1 MATMNEIRRYIGEI
15 LAEAK
20 KKKEKAL
27 ELKHSPEPK
36 AYGYSESF
44 DFSAPL
50 GAYNLYRSQ
59 GAVNWGPMTGP
70 GTKIDDRIAG
80 QRASLESVLRGA
92 MKEATSSS
100 AWDVI
105 NESTREIKVPENVW
119 EAAQHYYDHAGLGLG
134 HATSESIEEKKIGFA
149 KLKNK
154 LAHKKGVKDPAAL
167 AASIGRTKYGKV
179 GMAKKVAAG
188 RK

>member
-1 MATMNEIRRYIGEI
+1 MATVNEIQLYIGKV
-15 LAEAK
+15 LAEVK
-20 KKKEKAL
+20 KKKEKADK
-27 ELKHSPEPK
+27 LKRATEPK
-36 AYGYSESF
+36 GYSYAESL

-70 GTKIDDRIAG
+70 GTKIDDRISG
-80 QRASLESVLRGA
+80 QRVGLEAVLRGA
-92 MKEATSSS
+92 MKEAATTS
-100 AWDVI
+100 AWDAL
-105 NESTREIKVPENVW
+105 NEEVKVPENIW

-134 HATSESIEEKKIGFA
+134 GATSESIEEKKIGFA

-154 LAHKKGVKDPAAL
+154 LDHKKGVKNPAAL

-179 GMAKKVAAG
+179 AMAKKAAAG